1 MNGAWNTVSAQR
13 YTSGESGAVRHKQ
26 RKPKQAERG
35 ADAGSSAGI
44 RGNYRL
50 GIAWEPRQGGL
61 PGIKTGAVEVG
72 IYIRADSAAEA
83 ALCWGLRV
91 LRPCGSRADL
101 YCLWVCGFA
110 TLVQQK
116 FRLAP
121 FSGTLFCPVVIGRT
135 GSRGFIGKRM
145 DLYWSRSGWRLE
157 FQWPRTAQ
165 RLGG

>member
-1 MNGAWNTVSAQR
+1 MLNDLVGAGQ
-13 YTSGESGAVRHKQ
+13 
-26 RKPKQAERG
+26 
-35 ADAGSSAGI
+35 
-44 RGNYRL
+44 
-50 GIAWEPRQGGL
+50 
-61 PGIKTGAVEVG
+61 
-72 IYIRADSAAEA
+72 IYIA
-83 ALCWGLRV
+83 
-91 LRPCGSRADL
+91 CGYADL
-101 YCLWVCGFA
+101 RNGIGGFA

-157 FQWPRTAQ
+157 ASSGLGTAQ